1 MKKTFMGYKRANG
14 TVGVRNHVA
23 VIPAVFCANKTA
35 RWISERVP
43 GTIYLNHA
51 VGCAQVGLDLEFTA
65 RTLCAAGRHP
75 NVAAVLVVGL
85 GCERFKPE
93 ELYEAVKA
101 AGKPVEMVVVQ
112 DEGGTTGAVNKGA
125 KLLEKLVK
133 TQENTTREPCDISS
147 LMIATKC
154 GGTDATSG
162 LAANPALGAMCDM
175 LTARGGS
182 AILSELNELIGT
194 EHVLAKRAVDE
205 AVAKDIYDAVYEVE
219 ERLKN
224 GCDDRYPE
232 RNHLIS
238 PGNFDGGVSSIVE
251 KALGGIHKSGSS
263 QFVGVLPYA
272 TPPEAG
278 RRGLFLMNSDSH
290 DGEVVTGMAGCGAQI
305 CCFTTGRGNPTGF
318 PFAPVIKIT
327 GNDFTYNMMKE
338 NFDFNAAG
346 IISDNVSVEEM
357 GGRLFELVMRVAQG
371 EETAAEAIGADEL
384 FCVARRFRE
393 R

>member
-1 MKKTFMGYKRANG
+1 MGYKRPDG
-14 TVGVRNHVA
+14 GVGVRNDVA

-75 NVAAVLVVGL
+75 NIAAVLVVGL

-101 AGKPVEMVVVQ
+101 TGKPVEMVIVQ
-112 DEGGTTGAVNKGA
+112 DEGGTTGAIKKGVE
-125 KLLEKLVK
+125 LLEKLAK
-133 TQENTTREPCDISS
+133 TQEGVKREECDIAN
-147 LMIATKC
+147 LMVATKC

-162 LAANPALGAMCDM
+162 LAANPALGAACDM
-175 LTARGGS
+175 LIAQGGS

-194 EHVLAKRAVDE
+194 EHILARRAVDE
-205 AVAKDIYDAVYEVE
+205 DVAQRIRDAVYEVE

-238 PGNFDGGVSSIVE
+238 PGNFEGGVSSIVE

-263 QFVGVLPYA
+263 RFVDVLPYA
-272 TPPEAG
+272 IPPKTG
-278 RRGLFLMNSDSH
+278 KRGLFLMNSDSH

-305 CCFTTGRGNPTGF
+305 VCFTTGRGNTVGF

-327 GNDFTYNMMKE
+327 GNDFTYNKMRE
-338 NFDFNAAG
+338 NTDFNAAG
-346 IISDNVSVEEM
+346 IISGGVSVREM
-357 GGRLFELVMRVAQG
+357 GERLFDLVLRVAEG
-371 EETAAEAIGADEL
+371 EQTTAEALEADEL